1 MKSLFLR
8 YNENIL
14 YNILKG
20 KRRGNME
27 QVVMG
32 KLQMRQRNSGFLAFF
47 ISGICVISSGI
58 VVSLLQEMYGFE
70 YGMTGTLLSLM
81 SIGNL
86 ISGFVTGVL
95 PGKIGTRKTVAILT
109 SGYAIGY
116 LCMGLSGLMV
126 LLMLSFF
133 LLGIAKGC
141 TLNTCT
147 ILVGDNSA
155 NRTKGMNIMH
165 SCYATGALLCP
176 FFVAFAAKKGSLV
189 PLFILA
195 AAGLFMWLIFLSAPM
210 EGKRKTKE
218 KTTDWS
224 FLKSKKFWLLT
235 GLLFCQNA
243 AEFSVN
249 GWMVTYFKD
258 SGIIS
263 GMLSTYT
270 VTVMWTAT
278 LIARMLIAFVFP
290 IKNAYSAMIKMGA
303 GCIVFYLGM
312 MMAGS
317 QIPAILLLFAFA
329 FAMAGMNPTAVASAG
344 KMTSATSIGVML
356 PAASSGAIIMP
367 WVTGIISQYAGLSV
381 GMASNIVPCAG
392 LLVFAV
398 LVKRVSEEE

>member
-1 MKSLFLR
+1 
-8 YNENIL
+8 
-14 YNILKG
+14 
-20 KRRGNME
+20 ME

-32 KLQMRQRNSGFLAFF
+32 KQQMRQRNSGFLAFF

-195 AAGLFMWLIFLSAPM
+195 AAGLLMWLIFLSAPM

-317 QIPAILLLFAFA
+317 QDS
-329 FAMAGMNPTAVASAG
+329 GD
-344 KMTSATSIGVML
+344 
-356 PAASSGAIIMP
+356 PAAVRLCLCHGGHESDRCSQRRQDDQRYQYRSHASSRQQRSYHYAMGHRNHFPVRRPECRNGFQHCALH
-367 WVTGIISQYAGLSV
+367 WTSGVCGIG
-381 GMASNIVPCAG
+381 
-392 LLVFAV
+392 
-398 LVKRVSEEE
+398 EEGQ

>member
-1 MKSLFLR
+1 MMQRYAGLFT
-8 YNENIL
+8 
-14 YNILKG
+14 
-20 KRRGNME
+20 
-27 QVVMG
+27 
-32 KLQMRQRNSGFLAFF
+32 FF

-58 VVSLLQEMYGFE
+58 VVSLLQEEYGFA

-86 ISGFVTGVL
+86 ISGFITGIL
-95 PGKIGTRKTVAILT
+95 PGKIGTKMTVTILT
-109 SGYAIGY
+109 IGYGIGY
-116 LCMGLSGLMV
+116 LCMGLTGWMII
-126 LLMLSFF
+126 LMLAFF
-133 LLGIAKGC
+133 ALGIAKGC

-147 ILVGDNSA
+147 ILVGDNSP

-165 SCYATGALLCP
+165 SCYAIGALLCP
-176 FFVAFAAKKGSLV
+176 FFIAAVSGHGAKL
-189 PLFILA
+189 PLFILSA
-195 AAGLFMWLIFLSAPM
+195 FGFIMWSVFFVTPM
-210 EGKRKTKE
+210 ETKTKTKE

-263 GMLSTYT
+263 GVLSTYT

-278 LIARMLIAFVFP
+278 LIARLLIAFVFP
-290 IKNAYSAMIKMGA
+290 IKDSYAALMKMGL
-303 GCIVFYLGM
+303 GCIVFYVGL

-317 QIPAILLLFAFA
+317 QVSAIVLLFAFA
-329 FAMAGMNPTAVASAG
+329 FSMAGVNPTAVASAG

-356 PAASSGAIIMP
+356 PAASAGAIVMP
-367 WVTGIISQYAGLSV
+367 WITGVISEYAGLAV
-381 GMASNIVPCAG
+381 GMASNIVPCVG
-392 LLVFAV
+392 LLVFTT
-398 LVKRVSEEE
+398 LVKRMQS